1 MPKLDE
7 KDHCLVRALTK
18 NSRASL
24 VSLGRDI
31 GLSRSATHDRITRL
45 EELGVITAYTVTVDE
60 DILPLTR
67 AFLTIRLAVGYDN
80 NAFANAVA
88 EKAGVKSTYCL
99 SGDIDMFAHIECTN
113 VAELCKLR
121 GEISQID
128 GVEEIRTR
136 NILSSNNN

>member
-45 EELGVITAYTVTVDE
+45 EELGVITAYTVILDE
-60 DILPLTR
+60 DLVPLTR
-67 AFLTIRLAVGYDN
+67 AFLTIRLAIGHDN
-80 NAFANAVA
+80 DAFANAVA

-99 SGDIDMFAHIECTN
+99 SGDIDMFAYIECTN

-121 GEISQID
+121 DEISQMD
-128 GVEEIRTR
+128 GVAEISTR
-136 NILSSNNN
+136 NILSSNNR